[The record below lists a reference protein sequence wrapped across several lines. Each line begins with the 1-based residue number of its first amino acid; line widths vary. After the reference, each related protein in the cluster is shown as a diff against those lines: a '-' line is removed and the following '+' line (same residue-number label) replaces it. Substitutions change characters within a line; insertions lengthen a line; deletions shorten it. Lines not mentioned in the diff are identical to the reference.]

1 MATAPTTDSP
11 HRSIDARG
19 RALPMTD
26 AEIRARAKV
35 AIKALEQIADDI
47 DDTDTDEMC
56 EAIEHGIDE
65 DRLSDRKRFR

>member
-1 MATAPTTDSP
+1 MATAPTTDSTY
-11 HRSIDARG
+11 RSIDARG

-26 AEIRARAKV
+26 AEIRARAKI

-56 EAIEHGIDE
+56 EAIERGIDE

>member
-1 MATAPTTDSP
+1 MSTAPTTDSP

-35 AIKALEQIADDI
+35 AIKVLEQIADDI

-56 EAIEHGIDE
+56 QAIERGIDE

>member
-1 MATAPTTDSP
+1 MATAPTTYSP

-56 EAIEHGIDE
+56 EAIERGIDE

>member
-1 MATAPTTDSP
+1 
-11 HRSIDARG
+11 
-19 RALPMTD
+19 MTD

-56 EAIEHGIDE
+56 EAIERGIDE